1 MTSKR
6 TIQKNKKQN
15 KQNKKEKIEINLT
28 ISVSPSQIK
37 AAKHFRTLTAL
48 RFSFL
53 SPLDLYLLDK
63 TCFENWVVSL
73 IYTYTLMQVGILLAG
88 NRQVSN

>member
-1 MTSKR
+1 MHLYF
-6 TIQKNKKQN
+6 N
-15 KQNKKEKIEINLT
+15 
-28 ISVSPSQIK
+28 VV
-37 AAKHFRTLTAL
+37 
-48 RFSFL
+48 
-53 SPLDLYLLDK
+53 YLLDK